1 MIDEHVQESAVEGPR
16 AILAWSQGSA
26 LRYAQRSTVATRW
39 HCCAVLAS
47 AIPKTDEIPSY
58 ALSPRITSP
67 KMMNPIGRVCV
78 SSRVCSQFI
87 EIRKRKSAW
96 PWKSDVRR
104 CTRSR
109 VRSGVPG
116 PASAVA
122 GRGHGGQPKP
132 TGDDQ
137 RVRAVRSL
145 LRRGCRAMCAPGC
158 AALRC
163 RLRTGNGYYLRRGE
177 RPHGHSGRETTLSR
191 GVPGKNE
198 KRARHRDTREPRSAS
213 IVIVRTANRPT

>member
-1 MIDEHVQESAVEGPR
+1 MIDEHVQESAVEGSR

-78 SSRVCSQFI
+78 SSRVCSQFL

-96 PWKSDVRR
+96 KSDVGR
-104 CTRSR
+104 CTVPFACPASR
-109 VRSGVPG
+109 VGRRGPGTWRPAQADRGRSARPRGSQPVAAGVPRD
-116 PASAVA
+116 VCA
-122 GRGHGGQPKP
+122 GVRGF
-132 TGDDQ
+132 
-137 RVRAVRSL
+137 
-145 LRRGCRAMCAPGC
+145 
-158 AALRC
+158 ALPSTKRE
-163 RLRTGNGYYLRRGE
+163 RMGY
-177 RPHGHSGRETTLSR
+177 
-191 GVPGKNE
+191 
-198 KRARHRDTREPRSAS
+198 
-213 IVIVRTANRPT
+213 